1 MATKSILECEID
13 KLKKLSK
20 YQLPNQFKKIG
31 IWLFIISLISLFI
44 NAFSID
50 DLVIR
55 ATIKYGML
63 IGLLLASISKEKI
76 EDELIVKLRMQS
88 YTIAFIFGVVFT
100 LMMPFVDYIFD
111 YLFKS
116 NEAVIKDMG
125 DWQILFILLS
135 FQIFYFEILKK
146 IHK

>member
-1 MATKSILECEID
+1 MTAKSILEYEID

-31 IWLFIISLISLFI
+31 MWLFIFSIISLFI
-44 NAFSID
+44 NAFSIN
-50 DLVIR
+50 DLLIKSI
-55 ATIKYGML
+55 IKYGML

-88 YTIAFIFGVVFT
+88 YSIAFIMGVVFT
-100 LMMPFVDYIFD
+100 LMMPFVDYIID
-111 YLFKS
+111 YFFKTK
-116 NEAVIKDMG
+116 EAAIKDMG